1 MRLEKHKHMLSHT
14 VKINS
19 VVTIF
24 YQEFSEGF
32 VFRGEKHNFWELV
45 YVDKGT
51 AVATADGKETVLK
64 QGSIIFHKPNEFHA
78 IRAEKDDPPNILV
91 LTFISFSP
99 SMSYFEG
106 MSCTV
111 PKALRYHISEIL
123 ENAANTFELPFR
135 YPLKL
140 REAPVLGGEQMI
152 KTHIEQL
159 FIELM
164 RNSSGNAFFTSRE
177 MMDNKTVNKCIEYIE
192 NNVYGKVTLD
202 DICEFSNYSR
212 TYVCTLF
219 KSITGKTV
227 VEYCNERKIEEA
239 KMLIRKRRHTF
250 SQISDLLGFS
260 SPTYFSRI
268 FTKIA
273 RMTPTQYRDSVR

>member
-1 MRLEKHKHMLSHT
+1 MKQYQIYKLNTEVSVTGL
-14 VKINS
+14 INVS
-19 VVTIF
+19 YYKLPKNFI
-24 YQEFSEGF
+24 QP
-32 VFRGEKHNFWELV
+32 GECHDFWELV

-159 FIELM
+159 L
-164 RNSSGNAFFTSRE
+164 
-177 MMDNKTVNKCIEYIE
+177 
-192 NNVYGKVTLD
+192 
-202 DICEFSNYSR
+202 
-212 TYVCTLF
+212 
-219 KSITGKTV
+219 
-227 VEYCNERKIEEA
+227 
-239 KMLIRKRRHTF
+239 
-250 SQISDLLGFS
+250 
-260 SPTYFSRI
+260 
-268 FTKIA
+268 
-273 RMTPTQYRDSVR
+273 